1 MASSSRVFIL
11 AFVLCAAT
19 AHSSGHSSPSKGS
32 KHTKLW
38 YSFTASFGKMSG
50 NTTILQ
56 KNIDNFIRNEVMP
69 KIDAFKLVETEGVW
83 KGQTENSFDIFV
95 LSDNFSEMM
104 KKMQDI
110 CLLYKTKFA
119 QDSVLLFYE
128 RAKVFFL

>member
-1 MASSSRVFIL
+1 
-11 AFVLCAAT
+11 
-19 AHSSGHSSPSKGS
+19 
-32 KHTKLW
+32 
-38 YSFTASFGKMSG
+38 MSG

-95 LSDNFSEMM
+95 LSDNLSEMM

-128 RAKVFFL
+128 TAKVFFL